1 MLAVATGETALTFAA
16 AVTPLRA
23 GKVTDAAW
31 PTLTEAISASA
42 MFAVIVICATFAM
55 VAKLVL
61 VLLLVLL
68 PALVVAEL
76 ALPED
81 PPLVL
86 APTEPS
92 TATTRPAIGA
102 KSVEESRLDWAV
114 ATALIASVT
123 DDWAE
128 MTCCLAELVWLLLPP
143 LPDVSAAAEVLASE
157 SEERALARLVFVLVS
172 ALERSVVSRVP
183 RTSPAATV
191 APRVV
196 LTVAITP
203 ETAKDAA
210 TVLTAAIDPL
220 AVTLLDT
227 VPASTVPVSREAELL
242 ALAAKGFAMTQ

>member
-1 MLAVATGETALTFAA
+1 MTTELLAVATGETALTFAA

-61 VLLLVLL
+61 VLL

-76 ALPED
+76 ELPED
-81 PPLVL
+81 PPFVL

-128 MTCCLAELVWLLLPP
+128 MTCCFTELVWLLLPP

-172 ALERSVVSRVP
+172 ALARSVVSRVP